1 MKIEI
6 KKEFWLYAII
16 AVLAI
21 IVFHA
26 FTKASPTETREV
38 VKEITIVDTV
48 RVYKT
53 DTITRY
59 EPKYIT
65 QRVVD
70 TLYITDTLFLPIT
83 QKHYAERDKY
93 DVWVSG
99 YEAKMDSIKTYNKT
113 EYKYTEKEVTREV
126 VVNKYELYL
135 NGGLNAFSGV
145 FIPKVGASLITPK
158 KTHYNVNLGL
168 YNGEITYE
176 IGVGFK
182 LF

>member
-1 MKIEI
+1 MKSNYLSYI
-6 KKEFWLYAII
+6 LV

-26 FTKASPTETREV
+26 FTKRTPEQNEV
-38 VKEITIVDTV
+38 VKEVTIVDTV

-99 YEAKMDSIKTYNKT
+99 YEAKMDSIRTYNKT
-113 EYKYTEKEVTREV
+113 EYKYIEKDVTREV
-126 VVNKYELYL
+126 VVNKHELYL

-145 FIPKVGASLITPK
+145 FIPKVGVSLITPK

>member
-1 MKIEI
+1 MKSNYLSYI
-6 KKEFWLYAII
+6 LV

-26 FTKASPTETREV
+26 FTKDNPTKTLEV
-38 VKEITIVDTV
+38 VKETTIVDTV
-48 RVYKT
+48 RIYTT

-83 QKHYAERDKY
+83 QKHYSERNKY

-99 YEAKMDSIKTYNKT
+99 YEAKMDSIRTYNKT
-113 EYKYTEKEVTREV
+113 EYKYVEKEVTREV
-126 VVNKYELYL
+126 VVNKYELYI
-135 NGGLNAFSGV
+135 NGGLNAFSGT
-145 FIPKVGASLITPK
+145 FIPNVGVSLVTPK
-158 KTHYNVNLGL
+158 KMHYNANLGL
-168 YNGEITYE
+168 YEGKLTYE

>member
-1 MKIEI
+1 MKSNYLSYI
-6 KKEFWLYAII
+6 LV

-26 FTKASPTETREV
+26 FTKRTPEQNEV
-38 VKEITIVDTV
+38 IKEITIVDTV
-48 RVYKT
+48 RVYTT

-113 EYKYTEKEVTREV
+113 EYKYVEKEITREV

-135 NGGLNAFSGV
+135 NGGLNALSGT
-145 FIPKVGASLITPK
+145 FIPKVGVSLITPK
-158 KTHYNVNLGL
+158 KTHYNANFGL
-168 YNGEITYE
+168 YKGEITYE

>member
-1 MKIEI
+1 MKSNYLSYI
-6 KKEFWLYAII
+6 LV

-21 IVFHA
+21 IIFHA
-26 FTKASPTETREV
+26 FTKRTPEQNEV
-38 VKEITIVDTV
+38 IKEITIVDTV
-48 RVYKT
+48 RINTT

-83 QKHYAERDKY
+83 QKHYSEPNVY

-113 EYKYTEKEVTREV
+113 EYKYVEKEVTLEV
-126 VVNKYELYL
+126 VKNKYELYL
-135 NGGLNAFSGV
+135 NGGLNAFSGT
-145 FIPKVGASLITPK
+145 FIPKMGVSLVTPK
-158 KTHYNVNLGL
+158 KTQYNVNLGL
-168 YNGEITYE
+168 YNGEMTYE

>member
-1 MKIEI
+1 MKSNYLSYI
-6 KKEFWLYAII
+6 LV

-26 FTKASPTETREV
+26 FTKRTPRQNEV
-38 VKEITIVDTV
+38 VKEITIVDTCV
-48 RVYKT
+48 VYKT

-59 EPKYIT
+59 KPKYIT

-83 QKHYAERDKY
+83 QKHYKEPNMY

-113 EYKYTEKEVTREV
+113 EYKYTEKEVTKEV

-135 NGGLNAFSGV
+135 NGGLNAFSGT
-145 FIPKVGASLITPK
+145 FTPKAGISLITPK
-158 KTHYNVNLGL
+158 KTQYSVNLGL
-168 YNGEITYE
+168 RNGEITYE
-176 IGVGFK
+176 IGVGIK

>member
-1 MKIEI
+1 MKSNYLSYI
-6 KKEFWLYAII
+6 LV

-26 FTKASPTETREV
+26 FTKRTPEQNEV

-48 RVYKT
+48 RVHTT

-65 QRVVD
+65 KSVVD

-83 QKHYAERDKY
+83 QKHYSEPNLY

-99 YEAKMDSIKTYNKT
+99 YEAKMDSIKTYNNT
-113 EYKYTEKEVTREV
+113 EYKYVDKEVTREV
-126 VVNKYELYL
+126 VKNKYELYI
-135 NGGLNAFSGV
+135 NGGLNAFSGA
-145 FIPKVGASLITPK
+145 FIPKVGVTLTAPN
-158 KTHYNVNLGL
+158 KTLYNVNLGL
-168 YNGEITYE
+168 YNGKVTYE
-176 IGVGFK
+176 IGVGIK

>member
-1 MKIEI
+1 MNNISSVLKTLLLLAFFCAFLLILPTRKNVNTEYVTKTICKID
-6 KKEFWLYAII
+6 
-16 AVLAI
+16 
-21 IVFHA
+21 
-26 FTKASPTETREV
+26 T
-38 VKEITIVDTV
+38 IT
-48 RVYKT
+48 KT

-99 YEAKMDSIKTYNKT
+99 YEAKMDSIRTYNKT
-113 EYKYTEKEVTREV
+113 EYKYVEKEVTQEV

-135 NGGLNAFSGV
+135 NGGLNTFSGT
-145 FIPKVGASLITPK
+145 FIPKVGVSLITPK
-158 KTHYNVNLGL
+158 KTHYNANLGL
-168 YNGEITYE
+168 YSGEMTYE
-176 IGVGFK
+176 IGVGIK

>member
-1 MKIEI
+1 MKSNYLSYI
-6 KKEFWLYAII
+6 LV

-26 FTKASPTETREV
+26 FTKENLTGTREV

-48 RVYKT
+48 RVNTT

-99 YEAKMDSIKTYNKT
+99 YEAKMDSIRTYNKT
-113 EYKYTEKEVTREV
+113 EYKYVEKEVTKEV

-135 NGGLNAFSGV
+135 NGGLNAFSGTFV
-145 FIPKVGASLITPK
+145 PKVGISLITPK
-158 KTHYNVNLGL
+158 KTQYNANLGL
-168 YNGEITYE
+168 YKGEITYE
-176 IGVGFK
+176 IGVGFN

>member
-1 MKIEI
+1 MKSNYLSYI
-6 KKEFWLYAII
+6 LV

-26 FTKASPTETREV
+26 FTKRTPEQNEV
-38 VKEITIVDTV
+38 IKEITIVDTV
-48 RVYKT
+48 HVIQT

-70 TLYITDTLFLPIT
+70 TLYIADTLFLPIT
-83 QKHYAERDKY
+83 QKHYSEPNMY

-99 YEAKMDSIKTYNKT
+99 YEAKMDSIKTYNNT
-113 EYKYTEKEVTREV
+113 EYKYVEKEVTREV
-126 VVNKYELYL
+126 AVNKYELYL
-135 NGGLNAFSGV
+135 NGGLNAFSGT
-145 FIPKVGASLITPK
+145 FIPKVGVTLTAPN
-158 KTHYNVNLGL
+158 KTLYNVNFGL
-168 YNGEITYE
+168 YNGKVTYE
-176 IGVGFK
+176 IGVGIK

>member
-26 FTKASPTETREV
+26 FTKRTPEQNEVIKETV
-38 VKEITIVDTV
+38 TVDTV
-48 RVYKT
+48 RVYTT

-59 EPKYIT
+59 EPRYIT

-70 TLYITDTLFLPIT
+70 TLYINDTIFLPIT
-83 QKHYAERDKY
+83 QKHYSEPNTY

-113 EYKYTEKEVTREV
+113 EYKYVEKDVTREI

-135 NGGLNAFSGV
+135 NGGLNAFSGTFV
-145 FIPKVGASLITPK
+145 PKVGISLITPK
-158 KTHYNVNLGL
+158 KTQYNVNLGL
-168 YNGEITYE
+168 YKMEMTYE

>member
-1 MKIEI
+1 MKSNYLSYI
-6 KKEFWLYAII
+6 FV

-21 IVFHA
+21 IAFHA
-26 FTKASPTETREV
+26 FTKRTPEQNEV
-38 VKEITIVDTV
+38 IKEITIVDTV
-48 RVYKT
+48 RINTT

-83 QKHYAERDKY
+83 QKHYSEPNMY

-113 EYKYTEKEVTREV
+113 EYKYVEKEVTREV

-135 NGGLNAFSGV
+135 NGGLNAFSGTFV
-145 FIPKVGASLITPK
+145 PKVGVSLITPK

-168 YNGEITYE
+168 YNGEMTYE
-176 IGVGFK
+176 IEAGFK

>member
-1 MKIEI
+1 MKSNYLSYI
-6 KKEFWLYAII
+6 LV

-21 IVFHA
+21 IIFHA
-26 FTKASPTETREV
+26 FTKRTPEQNEV
-38 VKEITIVDTV
+38 IKEITIVDTV
-48 RVYKT
+48 RINTT

-83 QKHYAERDKY
+83 QKHYSEPNMY

-113 EYKYTEKEVTREV
+113 EYKYVEK
-126 VVNKYELYL
+126 
-135 NGGLNAFSGV
+135 
-145 FIPKVGASLITPK
+145 
-158 KTHYNVNLGL
+158 
-168 YNGEITYE
+168 
-176 IGVGFK
+176 
-182 LF
+182 

>member
-1 MKIEI
+1 MKSNYLSYI
-6 KKEFWLYAII
+6 LV

-26 FTKASPTETREV
+26 FTKRTPEQNEV

-48 RVYKT
+48 RIIQT

-83 QKHYAERDKY
+83 QKHYSEPNLY

-113 EYKYTEKEVTREV
+113 EYEYVEKEVTREV
-126 VVNKYELYL
+126 VKNKYELYL
-135 NGGLNAFSGV
+135 NGGLNAFSGT
-145 FIPKVGASLITPK
+145 FIPKLGVTLTAPN
-158 KTHYNVNLGL
+158 KTLYNVNFGL
-168 YNGEITYE
+168 YNGKITYE
-176 IGVGFK
+176 IGVGIK

>member
-1 MKIEI
+1 MKSNYLSYI
-6 KKEFWLYAII
+6 LV

-26 FTKASPTETREV
+26 FTKRTPEQNEV

-48 RVYKT
+48 RVHTT

-65 QRVVD
+65 KSVVD

-83 QKHYAERDKY
+83 QKHYSEPNLY

-99 YEAKMDSIKTYNKT
+99 YEAKMDSIKTYNNT
-113 EYKYTEKEVTREV
+113 EYKYVDKEVTREV
-126 VVNKYELYL
+126 VKNKYELYL
-135 NGGLNAFSGV
+135 NGGLNAFSGA
-145 FIPKVGASLITPK
+145 FIPKVGVTLTAPN
-158 KTHYNVNLGL
+158 KTLYNVNLGL
-168 YNGEITYE
+168 YNGKVTYE
-176 IGVGFK
+176 IGVGIK

>member
-1 MKIEI
+1 MKSNYLSYI
-6 KKEFWLYAII
+6 LV

-26 FTKASPTETREV
+26 FTKDSPTETREV

-48 RVYKT
+48 RVYTT

-113 EYKYTEKEVTREV
+113 EYKYVEKEVTREV

-135 NGGLNAFSGV
+135 NGGLNAFLGT
-145 FIPKVGASLITPK
+145 FIPKVGVSLKTPK
-158 KTHYNVNLGL
+158 KTHYNANLGL
-168 YNGEITYE
+168 YSGEMTYE
-176 IGVGFK
+176 IGVGIK

>member
-1 MKIEI
+1 MKSNYLSYI
-6 KKEFWLYAII
+6 LV

-26 FTKASPTETREV
+26 FTKRTPEQNEV

-48 RVYKT
+48 RVYTT

-59 EPKYIT
+59 EPKYTT

-70 TLYITDTLFLPIT
+70 TLYIADTLFLPIT
-83 QKHYAERDKY
+83 QKHYSEPNMY

-99 YEAKMDSIKTYNKT
+99 YEAKMDSIRTYNKT
-113 EYKYTEKEVTREV
+113 EYKYVEKDVTREV
-126 VVNKYELYL
+126 VKNKYEFYL

-145 FIPKVGASLITPK
+145 FIPKVGVSLITPK
-158 KTHYNVNLGL
+158 KTHYNANLGL
-168 YNGEITYE
+168 YKGELTYE

>member
-1 MKIEI
+1 MKSNYLSYI
-6 KKEFWLYAII
+6 LV

-26 FTKASPTETREV
+26 FTKRTPEQNEV

-48 RVYKT
+48 RVNTT

-70 TLYITDTLFLPIT
+70 TLYITDTLFLSIT
-83 QKHYAERDKY
+83 QKHYSEPNMY

-99 YEAKMDSIKTYNKT
+99 YGAKMDSIRTYSKT
-113 EYKYTEKEVTREV
+113 EYKYVEKEVTREV
-126 VVNKYELYL
+126 VKNKYELYL
-135 NGGLNAFSGV
+135 NGGLNVFSGS
-145 FIPKVGASLITPK
+145 FIPKVGVSLTTPK
-158 KTHYNVNLGL
+158 KTLYNVNFGL
-168 YNGEITYE
+168 YNGKITYE
-176 IGVGFK
+176 IGVGIK

>member
-1 MKIEI
+1 MKSNYLSYI
-6 KKEFWLYAII
+6 LV

-26 FTKASPTETREV
+26 FTKQTPEHNEV
-38 VKEITIVDTV
+38 IKEITIVDTV
-48 RVYKT
+48 RSIQT

-83 QKHYAERDKY
+83 QKHYSEPNMY

-99 YEAKMDSIKTYNKT
+99 YEAKMDSIRTYNNT
-113 EYKYTEKEVTREV
+113 EYKYVEKEVTREV
-126 VVNKYELYL
+126 VKNKYELYL

-145 FIPKVGASLITPK
+145 FIPKVGVTLTAPN
-158 KTHYNVNLGL
+158 KTLYNVNVGL
-168 YNGEITYE
+168 YNGKITYE

>member
-1 MKIEI
+1 MKSSYFSYI
-6 KKEFWLYAII
+6 LV

-26 FTKASPTETREV
+26 FTKRTPKQNEVIKETV
-38 VKEITIVDTV
+38 TVDTV
-48 RVYKT
+48 RVYTT

-70 TLYITDTLFLPIT
+70 TLYIADTLFLPIT
-83 QKHYAERDKY
+83 QKHYNEPDLY

-113 EYKYTEKEVTREV
+113 EYKTIEKTITREK

-135 NGGLNAFSGV
+135 NGGLNAFSGT
-145 FIPKVGASLITPK
+145 FIPKVGVSLITPK
-158 KTHYNVNLGL
+158 KTHYSVNFGL
-168 YNGEITYE
+168 YNGKITYE

>member
-1 MKIEI
+1 MKSNYLSYI
-6 KKEFWLYAII
+6 LV

-26 FTKASPTETREV
+26 FTKRTPEQNEV

-48 RVYKT
+48 RVIQT

-65 QRVVD
+65 KRVVD

-83 QKHYAERDKY
+83 QKHYSEPNMY

-99 YEAKMDSIKTYNKT
+99 YEAKMDSIRTYNKT
-113 EYKYTEKEVTREV
+113 EYKYVEKDVTREV
-126 VVNKYELYL
+126 MVSKHELYL

-145 FIPKVGASLITPK
+145 FIPKVGVSLITPK
-158 KTHYNVNLGL
+158 KTLYNANFGL
-168 YNGEITYE
+168 YNGEVTYE

>member
-1 MKIEI
+1 MKSNYLSYI
-6 KKEFWLYAII
+6 LV

-26 FTKASPTETREV
+26 FTKDSPTETREV

-48 RVYKT
+48 RIYTT

-65 QRVVD
+65 QGVVD

-99 YEAKMDSIKTYNKT
+99 YEAKMDSIRTYNKT
-113 EYKYTEKEVTREV
+113 EYKYVEKDVTREV
-126 VVNKYELYL
+126 IVNKYEFYL
-135 NGGLNAFSGV
+135 NGGLNAFSGTFV
-145 FIPKVGASLITPK
+145 PKVGVSLITPK
-158 KTHYNVNLGL
+158 KTQYNVNFGL
-168 YNGEITYE
+168 YNGEMTYE

>member
-1 MKIEI
+1 MKSNYLSYI
-6 KKEFWLYAII
+6 LV

-26 FTKASPTETREV
+26 FTKRTPEQNEV

-48 RVYKT
+48 RVYTT
-53 DTITRY
+53 DTITCY

-70 TLYITDTLFLPIT
+70 TLYIADTLFLPIT
-83 QKHYAERDKY
+83 QKHYSEPNMY

-99 YEAKMDSIKTYNKT
+99 YEAKMDSIRTYNKT
-113 EYKYTEKEVTREV
+113 EYKYVEKDVTREV
-126 VVNKYELYL
+126 VKNKYELYL

-145 FIPKVGASLITPK
+145 FIPKVGVSLITPK
-158 KTHYNVNLGL
+158 KTHYNANLGL
-168 YNGEITYE
+168 YKGELTYE

>member
-1 MKIEI
+1 MKSNYLSYI
-6 KKEFWLYAII
+6 LV

-26 FTKASPTETREV
+26 FTKRTPEQNEV

-48 RVYKT
+48 RIIQT

-70 TLYITDTLFLPIT
+70 TLYIADTLFLPIT
-83 QKHYAERDKY
+83 QKHYSEPNLY

-113 EYKYTEKEVTREV
+113 EYEYVEKEVTREV
-126 VVNKYELYL
+126 VKNKYELYL
-135 NGGLNAFSGV
+135 NGGLNAFSGT
-145 FIPKVGASLITPK
+145 FIPKVGVTLTAPN
-158 KTHYNVNLGL
+158 KTLYNVNFGL
-168 YNGEITYE
+168 YNGKITYE
-176 IGVGFK
+176 IGVGIK

>member
-1 MKIEI
+1 MKSNYLSYI
-6 KKEFWLYAII
+6 LV

-26 FTKASPTETREV
+26 FTKRTPEPNEV

-48 RVYKT
+48 RSIQT

-59 EPKYIT
+59 EPRYIT
-65 QRVVD
+65 KRVVD

-83 QKHYAERDKY
+83 QKHYSEPNMY

-99 YEAKMDSIKTYNKT
+99 YEAKMDSIRTYNKT
-113 EYKYTEKEVTREV
+113 EYKYVEKEVTREV
-126 VVNKYELYL
+126 AKNKYELYL
-135 NGGLNAFSGV
+135 NGGFNAFLGT
-145 FIPKVGASLITPK
+145 FIPKVGVSLITPK
-158 KTHYNVNLGL
+158 KTHYSVNTGL
-168 YNGEITYE
+168 YNGKVTYE
-176 IGVGFK
+176 IGVGIK

>member
-1 MKIEI
+1 MNNISSVLKTLLLLAFFGAFLLILPTRKNVNTEYVTKTICKID
-6 KKEFWLYAII
+6 
-16 AVLAI
+16 
-21 IVFHA
+21 
-26 FTKASPTETREV
+26 T
-38 VKEITIVDTV
+38 IT
-48 RVYKT
+48 KT

-65 QRVVD
+65 KRVVD

-83 QKHYAERDKY
+83 QKHYSERDKY

-99 YEAKMDSIKTYNKT
+99 YEAEMDSIRTYNKT
-113 EYKYTEKEVTREV
+113 EYKYVEKEVTREI

-135 NGGLNAFSGV
+135 NGGLNAFLGT
-145 FIPKVGASLITPK
+145 FIPKVGVSLITPK
-158 KTHYNVNLGL
+158 KAHYNVNLGL
-168 YNGEITYE
+168 YNGEMTYE

>member
-1 MKIEI
+1 MKSNYLSYI
-6 KKEFWLYAII
+6 LV
-16 AVLAI
+16 AVLAV

-26 FTKASPTETREV
+26 FTKDNPTETREV
-38 VKEITIVDTV
+38 VKEITNVDTV
-48 RVYKT
+48 RVCTT
-53 DTITRY
+53 DTIIRY

-65 QRVVD
+65 KRVVD
-70 TLYITDTLFLPIT
+70 TLHITDTLLLPIT

-99 YEAKMDSIKTYNKT
+99 YEAKMDSIRTYNKT
-113 EYKYTEKEVTREV
+113 EYKYVEKEVTREV
-126 VVNKYELYL
+126 VVNKYEFYL
-135 NGGLNAFSGV
+135 NGGLNAFSGS
-145 FIPKVGASLITPK
+145 FIPKVGVSLITPK

-168 YNGEITYE
+168 YKGEMTYE

>member
-1 MKIEI
+1 MKSNYLSYI
-6 KKEFWLYAII
+6 LV

-26 FTKASPTETREV
+26 FTKRTPEQNEV
-38 VKEITIVDTV
+38 IKEITIVDTV
-48 RVYKT
+48 RVYTT

-83 QKHYAERDKY
+83 QKHYSEPNMY
-93 DVWVSG
+93 EVWVSG
-99 YEAKMDSIKTYNKT
+99 YEAKMDSIRTYNKT
-113 EYKYTEKEVTREV
+113 EYKYVEKEVTREV
-126 VVNKYELYL
+126 VKNKYELYL
-135 NGGLNAFSGV
+135 NGGLNAFLGV
-145 FIPKVGASLITPK
+145 FIPKVGVTLTAPN
-158 KTHYNVNLGL
+158 KTLYNVNLGL
-168 YNGEITYE
+168 YDGKVTYE
-176 IGVGFK
+176 IGVGIK

>member
-1 MKIEI
+1 MKSNCLSYI
-6 KKEFWLYAII
+6 LV
-16 AVLAI
+16 AVLAVI
-21 IVFHA
+21 IFHA
-26 FTKASPTETREV
+26 FTKRTPTQNEV
-38 VKEITIVDTV
+38 IKEITIVDTV
-48 RVYKT
+48 RYTQT
-53 DTITRY
+53 DTITLY

-65 QRVVD
+65 KRVVD

-83 QKHYAERDKY
+83 QKHYNQPNIY

-113 EYKYTEKEVTREV
+113 EYKYIEKEVTQEV

-135 NGGLNAFSGV
+135 NGGLNAFSGT
-145 FIPKVGASLITPK
+145 FIPKVGISIITPK
-158 KTHYNVNLGL
+158 KTLYNANLGL

-176 IGVGFK
+176 VGVGIK

>member
-1 MKIEI
+1 MKSNYLSYI
-6 KKEFWLYAII
+6 LV

-26 FTKASPTETREV
+26 FTKDSQAEIREV

-48 RVYKT
+48 RSIQT

-70 TLYITDTLFLPIT
+70 TLYINDTIFLPIT
-83 QKHYAERDKY
+83 QKHYSERDKY

-99 YEAKMDSIKTYNKT
+99 YEAKMDSIRTYNKT
-113 EYKYTEKEVTREV
+113 EYKYVEKEVTQEV

-135 NGGLNAFSGV
+135 NGGLNAFSGTFV
-145 FIPKVGASLITPK
+145 PKVGVSFITPK
-158 KTHYNVNLGL
+158 KTHYNANLGL
-168 YNGEITYE
+168 YSGEMTYE
-176 IGVGFK
+176 IGVGIK

>member
-1 MKIEI
+1 MKSNYLSYI
-6 KKEFWLYAII
+6 LV

-26 FTKASPTETREV
+26 FTKDSPTETREV

-48 RVYKT
+48 RSIQT

-83 QKHYAERDKY
+83 QKHYTERDKY

-99 YEAKMDSIKTYNKT
+99 YEAKMDSIRTYNKT
-113 EYKYTEKEVTREV
+113 EYKYVEKEVTREV

-135 NGGLNAFSGV
+135 NGGLNAFSDT
-145 FIPKVGASLITPK
+145 FIPKVGVSLITPK
-158 KTHYNVNLGL
+158 KTLYNANLGL
-168 YNGEITYE
+168 YNGGITYE
-176 IGVGFK
+176 IGIGFK

>member
-1 MKIEI
+1 MKSNCLSYI
-6 KKEFWLYAII
+6 FV

-26 FTKASPTETREV
+26 FTKDSQTEIREV
-38 VKEITIVDTV
+38 VREITTVDTV
-48 RVYKT
+48 RYIQT
-53 DTITRY
+53 DTIICY

-65 QRVVD
+65 KKVVD

-83 QKHYAERDKY
+83 QKRYSEPNMY

-113 EYKYTEKEVTREV
+113 EYKYIEKEVTQEV
-126 VVNKYELYL
+126 VVNNYELYL
-135 NGGLNAFSGV
+135 NGGLNAFSGT
-145 FIPKVGASLITPK
+145 FIPKVGVSIITPK
-158 KTHYNVNLGL
+158 KTLYNANLGL

-176 IGVGFK
+176 VAIGIK